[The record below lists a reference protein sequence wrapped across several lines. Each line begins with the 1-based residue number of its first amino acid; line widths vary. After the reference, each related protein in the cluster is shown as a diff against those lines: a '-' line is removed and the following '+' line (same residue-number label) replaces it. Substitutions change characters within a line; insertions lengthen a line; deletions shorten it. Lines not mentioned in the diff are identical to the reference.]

1 MGSLL
6 LIRHGRAEG
15 NGQHRFLGWLDAPL
29 DGAGRA
35 QAERLAL
42 RLQGAGITRI
52 VTSDLARAAATAAPL
67 SARLGLEPQPEQGLR
82 EIANGEWTGL
92 TPTEIA
98 AGWPE
103 LFGEYA
109 AGADVLR
116 PGGEQWAMVRERVVA
131 TLERLSAD
139 TEGVTAVFTH
149 AGPVLLGAA
158 WALGLSLPG
167 NIFRGQLA
175 APENTSVT
183 TVAIPGP
190 TLLGYN
196 DVGHLDGLPRLD
208 VPYAPAPAPGR

>member
-1 MGSLL
+1 MGRLL

-29 DGAGRA
+29 DPAGRE
-35 QAERLAL
+35 QARLLAARLA
-42 RLQGAGITRI
+42 GSGVTRI

-67 SARLGLEPQPEQGLR
+67 AGLLGIDPEPDPALR

-92 TPTEIA
+92 TPDEIR

-103 LFGEYA
+103 LFAEYV
-109 AGADVLR
+109 GGTDVLR
-116 PGGEQWAMVRERVVA
+116 PGGERWAMVGERVVGA
-131 TLERLSAD
+131 LRRLAEGD
-139 TEGVTAVFTH
+139 AGVTAVFTH

-158 WALGLSLPG
+158 WALGLTLPG
-167 NIFRGQLA
+167 NVFRGPLA

-183 TVAIPGP
+183 TIAVPGP

-196 DVGHLDGLPRLD
+196 DVGHLAGLPRLD
-208 VPYAPAPAPGR
+208 VPYAPAAP